1 MAHFRK
7 QQFPYLTDVVL
18 FITVYSQNEDHLLG
32 TDFLEDK
39 TVISGC
45 RHKKKIGKDESC
57 LNVPNLFIS
66 IRILA

>member
-1 MAHFRK
+1 MLTCPMAHFRK

-45 RHKKKIGKDESC
+45 RHKKKDW
-57 LNVPNLFIS
+57 
-66 IRILA
+66 